1 MRRLLRTAN
10 EKEDEAKCPIPSN
23 YLAPPA
29 YYWGALWRLYPHSPK
44 EGDVE
49 NANLAKVLSVWDLIA
64 YGIGSTV
71 GAGIFVVTGVVAREK
86 AGLAI
91 HNQQAVLPFLL
102 KFDRNN
108 HAEKTYNTTILCRP
122 SHRFVISLCRFCLPY
137 VCVLLRRVCSTHTS
151 LWLCLHICLCDCGR
165 DNWLAVRTLQ
175 ERFIRRLSCS
185 SRLCNHKPLTLIM
198 CYCCNT

>member
-1 MRRLLRTAN
+1 MVNEDTSTQPKGLSLPASASSFWQKSWKNWGGGDQTGHKTFLLLILFLPRVCIYVSRRERERERERDNKGELLLCPLQPTKNTMRKLLRTAN
-10 EKEDEAKCPIPSN
+10 EKEDQAKCPVPSN

-29 YYWGALWRLYPHSPK
+29 YHWGALWRLYPHSPK

-91 HNQQAVLPFLL
+91 HHQQAVLPFFL
-102 KFDRNN
+102 
-108 HAEKTYNTTILCRP
+108 
-122 SHRFVISLCRFCLPY
+122 V
-137 VCVLLRRVCSTHTS
+137 
-151 LWLCLHICLCDCGR
+151 
-165 DNWLAVRTLQ
+165 
-175 ERFIRRLSCS
+175 
-185 SRLCNHKPLTLIM
+185 
-198 CYCCNT
+198 